1 MRIAVCLRHEFE
13 LVSEADT
20 SILNSPFSTLH
31 SVKNYVDG
39 EVKVLHKRLTLFA
52 GHYGSGKTNIAV
64 NYALHLAAEGKKVCI
79 ADLDIVNPYFRTKD
93 SAAVLEAA
101 GIHLISPQFANSNV
115 DLPALPAEAYR
126 LVQDKSCYG
135 IMDIGGDDRGAYALG
150 RYRPF
155 ILEENDY
162 RMVFVANASRPLTR
176 TPEEALEVMREI
188 ETACGLQFTCIVNNT
203 NLAAETT
210 AETVLNSVA
219 YIEKLSQLSGLPLW
233 LHTAEQEVAA
243 KLAGKLPNVFPLQLQ
258 EKYFD
263 LPSQK
268 PQARPLWG

>member
-1 MRIAVCLRHEFE
+1 ME
-13 LVSEADT
+13 
-20 SILNSPFSTLH
+20 
-31 SVKNYVDG
+31 
-39 EVKVLHKRLTLFA
+39 HKRLTLFA

-101 GIHLISPQFANSNV
+101 GVHLVSPQFANSNV

-126 LVQDKSCYG
+126 LVTDRETYG

-150 RYRPF
+150 RYVPG
-155 ILEENDY
+155 ILEEDNY

-176 TPEEALEVMREI
+176 TPEEAMEVMGEI
-188 ETACGLQFTCIVNNT
+188 ENACGLKFTDLINNT
-203 NLAAETT
+203 NLGNLTT
-210 AETVLNSVA
+210 PDTVLKSQE
-219 YIEKLSQLSGLPLW
+219 YMEKLSRLSGLPIFMT
-233 LHTAEQEVAA
+233 TAKADVADQ
-243 KLAGKLPNVFPLQLQ
+243 LEISNVLPLKLQ

-268 PQARPLWG
+268 PGNRPLWG

>member
-1 MRIAVCLRHEFE
+1 ME
-13 LVSEADT
+13 
-20 SILNSPFSTLH
+20 
-31 SVKNYVDG
+31 
-39 EVKVLHKRLTLFA
+39 HKRLTLFA

-64 NYALHLAAEGKKVCI
+64 NYALLLAGEGKEVCI

-93 SAAVLEAA
+93 SAKVLEEA
-101 GIHLISPQFANSNV
+101 GVTLISPQFANTNV

-126 LVQDKSCYG
+126 LVTDKSIYG

-150 RYRPF
+150 RYVPA

-162 RMVFVANASRPLTR
+162 RMVFVANSYRPLTR

-188 ETACGLQFTCIVNNT
+188 EAACGLRFTDIINNS
-203 NLAAETT
+203 NLGTETT
-210 AETVLNSVA
+210 PETVLSAQSYMEALSALSCLPIFATTAVTHVA
-219 YIEKLSQLSGLPLW
+219 Q
-233 LHTAEQEVAA
+233 A
-243 KLAGKLPNVFPLQLQ
+243 LAGKIEPVLPLQLQ

-268 PQARPLWG
+268 PGNRPLWG